1 MIRVVRM
8 KLHPNSGQ
16 RRFIDDT
23 ILVHCYVYNALITAV
38 RLYFESNGHFPSENQ
53 LNSVCTRIWKN
64 VPSFHGIYQN
74 TMNCISKRVLR
85 AYKKCNPSVRTRM
98 YTDEDGSTRI
108 AFELTKPRFK
118 KPGRYKSFEY
128 LSNRTFSIVPDS
140 KGKRRCLKLGKMGGT
155 LRCYNQNTPIDGIPK
170 TCTVSRENSGTHCEY
185 WASIVYDTSYETNGG
200 TEWFDGEKPECIGV
214 DMGVSNIA
222 VTSDGRFFRN
232 DRPYEEMSDKLK
244 NCHRRMS
251 SSPVHSEERKVALS
265 RLAHAYRRLT
275 NRRREVCDTI
285 ANDIVESA
293 DVICM
298 EDLSVKGLRS
308 ISKNEY
314 MTNMYNDALLGELRR
329 RISYKAIGA
338 DKKVVLVEPKGTSQ
352 ICSRCGSEVKKDLA
366 VREHVCP
373 NCGLV
378 MDRDLNASINIL
390 YRGMGKLGW
399 TGHPVPPDMKGTN
412 SPVML
417 MGAQRMSV

>member
-1 MIRVVRM
+1 MIRAVRM

-16 RRFIDDT
+16 RRFIDET
-23 ILVHCYVYNALITAV
+23 IRVHCYVYNALITAV

-53 LNSVCTRIWKN
+53 LNRVCTRIWNN

-85 AYKKCNPSVRTRM
+85 AYKKCNPSVRTRT
-98 YTDEDGSTRI
+98 YTDEDGSVRVAFGLTR
-108 AFELTKPRFK
+108 PRFK
-118 KPGRYKSFEY
+118 KAGRYKSFEY
-128 LSNRTFSIVPDS
+128 LSNRTFSIVPDA
-140 KGKRRCLKLGKMGGT
+140 KGRRRWLKLGKMDGT

-170 TCTVSRENSGTHCEY
+170 TCTISRENCGTHYEY
-185 WASIVYDTSYETNGG
+185 WASIVYDTGYDTDGG
-200 TEWFDGEKPECIGV
+200 TEWLDGERPECIGV
-214 DMGVSNIA
+214 DLGISNIA

-232 DRPYEEMSDKLK
+232 DRPFKKLSEKLK
-244 NCHRRMS
+244 GCHRRLS
-251 SSPVHSEERKVALS
+251 SSPMHSEERKSAIS

-275 NRRREVCDTI
+275 DRRREVCDTI

-308 ISKNEY
+308 ISKNEN

-338 DKKVVLVEPKGTSQ
+338 GKKVVLVEPKGTSQ
-352 ICSRCGSEVKKDLA
+352 ICSECGSEVKKDLA

-373 NCGLV
+373 NCELV

-390 YRGMGKLGW
+390 HRGMGKLGW
-399 TGHPVPPDMKGTN
+399 TGHPVPPDTMGTN

-417 MGAQRMSV
+417 IGAQRMSV